1 MWATLVP
8 HGQSLSERLIEE
20 IQGVSRGLASK
31 GMSSQQT
38 LGDFK
43 ESSPPLYNLSAFREA
58 ETLSLL
64 QKKFHFLLI
73 PLQKEAHSLICS
85 ASRTTSW

>member
-20 IQGVSRGLASK
+20 IQGVSRGLAK

-43 ESSPPLYNLSAFREA
+43 ESSPPLYNHSAFREA
-58 ETLSLL
+58 ETLNLL
-64 QKKFHFLLI
+64 QKKT
-73 PLQKEAHSLICS
+73 SLPTYS
-85 ASRTTSW
+85 ASETTSW